1 MLHYRL
7 DGVRWPDEEQWLPAL
22 ELSFFMRKGAEG
34 WLQGYSVGAGLT
46 TWRIER
52 RPPTPML
59 FNERPDVTAELQ
71 DVEEV
76 ADESDDDIFCIEP
89 ARVPPRRSASAT
101 IGAYAPAAT
110 RQADQV
116 LALPAVT
123 TLLNGRDRGLPR
135 PMTLHLNSPG
145 ELGMDGTHEA

>member
-89 ARVPPRRSASAT
+89 ARVPPRRSASVVV
-101 IGAYAPAAT
+101 PAAT

-145 ELGMDGTHEA
+145 ELGMGGAHEA

>member
-7 DGVRWPDEEQWLPAL
+7 DGMRWPAEEQWLPAL
-22 ELSFFMRKGAEG
+22 EPSFFMRKGAEG
-34 WLQGYSVGAGLT
+34 WVQGYSVGAGLS

-71 DVEEV
+71 DAEEV
-76 ADESDDDIFCIEP
+76 ANDSDDDIFCIEP
-89 ARVPPRRSASAT
+89 ARVPPWRSAGATVSA
-101 IGAYAPAAT
+101 YSPAAT

-123 TLLNGRDRGLPR
+123 TLLNGRDRGLQR
-135 PMTLHLNSPG
+135 PLTLHLNSPG
-145 ELGMDGTHEA
+145 ELGMGGVHEA